1 MKEGKERI
9 RQAKEN
15 RQNILNI
22 FGKVIGI
29 GLWAALIIVCI
40 VNRDKITAEGIVG
53 LVPKDSIL
61 SVIVMLLL
69 FAVKG
74 VAVFIY
80 GSILYAAS
88 GILFSLPVA
97 IIVNTIGTV
106 IMTTIPFYIGKK
118 AGSRLLGELVKKNS
132 KLELLRD
139 TQKKNEF
146 FVSFFLRMVGLLPA
160 DLVAM
165 YLGASGM
172 RYKPYFFGTVIGLLP
187 AIVCFSVMGMSID
200 DVGSPQFLI
209 SLIVEVGLM
218 LLSLLIYFIWKLK
231 SKRKRDDETNE
242 A

>member
-1 MKEGKERI
+1 MKEEKERK
-9 RQAKEN
+9 RQSLEN
-15 RQNILNI
+15 GHNILNI

-29 GLWAALIIVCI
+29 GLWVALIIVCV

-53 LVPKDSIL
+53 LVPKDSVL
-61 SVIVMLLL
+61 SIIVMLLL

-139 TQKKNEF
+139 TQNKNEF

-172 RYKPYFFGTVIGLLP
+172 RYKPYFFGTLIGLLP
-187 AIVCFSVMGMSID
+187 AIICFSVMGMSID

>member
-1 MKEGKERI
+1 M
-9 RQAKEN
+9 
-15 RQNILNI
+15 
-22 FGKVIGI
+22 IGI
-29 GLWAALIIVCI
+29 GLWVALIIVCV

-53 LVPKDSIL
+53 LVPTDSVL

-69 FAVKG
+69 FAIKG

-139 TQKKNEF
+139 TQNKNEF
-146 FVSFFLRMVGLLPA
+146 FISFFLRMVGLLPA

-172 RYKPYFFGTVIGLLP
+172 RYKPYFFGTVLGLLP

-231 SKRKRDDETNE
+231 NKKKRDDDTNE

>member
-1 MKEGKERI
+1 MKEEKERI

-29 GLWAALIIVCI
+29 GLWAALIVVCI

-53 LVPKDSIL
+53 LVPKDSVL
-61 SVIVMLLL
+61 SIIVMLLL

-139 TQKKNEF
+139 TQNKNEF

-200 DVGSPQFLI
+200 DIGSPQFLI

-218 LLSLLIYFIWKLK
+218 LLSFLIYFIWKQK
-231 SKRKRDDETNE
+231 SKRKRDDDTNE

>member
-1 MKEGKERI
+1 MKEEKERI

-29 GLWAALIIVCI
+29 GLWAALIVVCI

-53 LVPKDSIL
+53 LVPKDSVL
-61 SVIVMLLL
+61 SIIVMLLL

-139 TQKKNEF
+139 TQNKNEF

-231 SKRKRDDETNE
+231 SKRKKR
-242 A
+242 

>member
-1 MKEGKERI
+1 MKEEKERI
-9 RQAKEN
+9 RHAKEN
-15 RQNILNI
+15 RQNILDI

-29 GLWAALIIVCI
+29 GLWVALIIVCV

-53 LVPKDSIL
+53 LVPKDSVL
-61 SVIVMLLL
+61 SIIVMLLL

-139 TQKKNEF
+139 TQNKNEF

-165 YLGASGM
+165 YFGASGM
-172 RYKPYFFGTVIGLLP
+172 CYNPYFFGTVIGLLP
-187 AIVCFSVMGMSID
+187 AIICFSVMGMSID
-200 DVGSPQFLI
+200 DIGSPQFLI

>member
-1 MKEGKERI
+1 MKEEKERI

-29 GLWAALIIVCI
+29 GLWVALIIVCV

-53 LVPKDSIL
+53 LVPEDSIL

-69 FAVKG
+69 FVVKG

-118 AGSRLLGELVKKNS
+118 AGSRLLGELAKKNS

-139 TQKKNEF
+139 TQNKNEF

-187 AIVCFSVMGMSID
+187 AIICFSVMGMSID

>member
-1 MKEGKERI
+1 MI
-9 RQAKEN
+9 EN
-15 RQNILNI
+15 EKNTQHRVLKI
-22 FGKVIGI
+22 FGRIFVILFWG
-29 GLWAALIIVCI
+29 GLILFCFL
-40 VNRDKITAEGIVG
+40 NREKISVDGIVG
-53 LVPKDSIL
+53 LVPKDSVL
-61 SVIVMLLL
+61 SVIVMLLF

-139 TQKKNEF
+139 TQNKNEF

-200 DVGSPQFLI
+200 DIGSPQFLI
-209 SLIVEVGLM
+209 PLIVEVGLM

-231 SKRKRDDETNE
+231 SKRKRDDDTNE

>member
-1 MKEGKERI
+1 MKEEKERI

-29 GLWAALIIVCI
+29 GLWVALIIVCV

-53 LVPKDSIL
+53 LVPKDSVL

-80 GSILYAAS
+80 GSILYTAS

-139 TQKKNEF
+139 TQNKNEF

-187 AIVCFSVMGMSID
+187 AIICFSVMGMSID
-200 DVGSPQFLI
+200 DIGSPQFLI

>member
-1 MKEGKERI
+1 MKEEKERI

-29 GLWAALIIVCI
+29 GLWAALIVVCI

-53 LVPKDSIL
+53 LVPQNSWLSAIIL
-61 SVIVMLLL
+61 LML
-69 FAVKG
+69 FAAKSVS
-74 VAVFIY
+74 VVIY
-80 GSILYAAS
+80 SGILYAAS
-88 GILFSLPVA
+88 GILFSLPIA
-97 IIVNTIGTV
+97 IIINIIGTV

-139 TQKKNEF
+139 TQNKNEF

-165 YLGASGM
+165 YLGANGM

-187 AIVCFSVMGMSID
+187 AIICFSVMGMSID
-200 DVGSPQFLI
+200 DIGSPQFLI

>member
-1 MKEGKERI
+1 MKEEKERK
-9 RQAKEN
+9 RQTQDKGH
-15 RQNILNI
+15 NILNI
-22 FGKVIGI
+22 VGKVIGI
-29 GLWAALIIVCI
+29 GLWASLIIVCV

-53 LVPKDSIL
+53 LVPKDSVL
-61 SVIVMLLL
+61 SIIVMLLL

-139 TQKKNEF
+139 TQNKNEF

-187 AIVCFSVMGMSID
+187 AIICFSVMGMSID

-231 SKRKRDDETNE
+231 SKRKRDDDTNE

>member
-1 MKEGKERI
+1 M
-9 RQAKEN
+9 
-15 RQNILNI
+15 
-22 FGKVIGI
+22 
-29 GLWAALIIVCI
+29 
-40 VNRDKITAEGIVG
+40 
-53 LVPKDSIL
+53 

-80 GSILYAAS
+80 GSILYTAS

-118 AGSRLLGELVKKNS
+118 AGSRLLGELVKKNA

-139 TQKKNEF
+139 TQNKNEF
-146 FVSFFLRMVGLLPA
+146 LVSFFLRMVGLLPA
-160 DLVAM
+160 DLAM

-187 AIVCFSVMGMSID
+187 AIVCFSVMRMSID
-200 DVGSPQFLI
+200 DVGSPHFLI